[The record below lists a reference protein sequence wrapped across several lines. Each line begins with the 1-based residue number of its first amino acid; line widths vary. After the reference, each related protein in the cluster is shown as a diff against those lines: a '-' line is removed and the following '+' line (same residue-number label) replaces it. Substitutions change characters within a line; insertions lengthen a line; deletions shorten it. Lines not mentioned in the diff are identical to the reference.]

1 MPTISISPTRT
12 GVSRLPG
19 RSPARSSSSAKT
31 PATAGPHPAATE
43 PERPVTLVHADRSG
57 AAHALRHELP
67 ALQERLPN
75 LSVRLWY
82 EDTAGAELAGI
93 KAEIAEGLVDPALVP
108 LAPGA
113 YVHLCGPV
121 PFMTLVRGGL
131 LRRGVPSARIA
142 YEVFGPGMLR

>member
-1 MPTISISPTRT
+1 M
-12 GVSRLPG
+12 
-19 RSPARSSSSAKT
+19 
-31 PATAGPHPAATE
+31 
-43 PERPVTLVHADRSG
+43 
-57 AAHALRHELP
+57 
-67 ALQERLPN
+67 
-75 LSVRLWY
+75 RLWY

-108 LAPGA
+108 LTPGA

-131 LRRGVPSARIA
+131 LRRGVPAERIA